1 LKTFLLAKG
10 FKMKSVN
17 KALFVLNHGNDSL
30 LVQIYMDDII
40 FGGSSY
46 ALVYKFSNTISREF
60 EMSMMRS
67 HLLPWV
73 ENQVEP
79 RCVHQD
85 KYTKDVLEKYDMSE
99 AKLLSMPMSTTSAL
113 DADEDSEPVD

>member
-10 FKMKSVN
+10 FKMRSVD
-17 KALFVLNHGNDSL
+17 KALFVLNHGNDFL

-46 ALVYKFSNTISREF
+46 ALVSMFSNTISSVF
-60 EMSMMRS
+60 EMIMMRS

-73 ENQVEP
+73 GNQVEP
-79 RCVHQD
+79 RWNICAPRQIHQGC
-85 KYTKDVLEKYDMSE
+85 TGEV
-99 AKLLSMPMSTTSAL
+99 
-113 DADEDSEPVD
+113 